1 MSLKVRFPIRG
12 CVCRLMLL
20 QQEIDINVAAL
31 KAYDVG
37 EYEVALKTFEV
48 WGIVSEMLTGRKL
61 PTHPGFTSI
70 WV

>member
-1 MSLKVRFPIRG
+1 
-12 CVCRLMLL
+12 MLV

-48 WGIVSEMLTGRKL
+48 WHLNSGLLTG
-61 PTHPGFTSI
+61 
-70 WV
+70 

>member
-1 MSLKVRFPIRG
+1 MSLKVRFSRFVV
-12 CVCRLMLL
+12 VCGRLMLV

-48 WGIVSEMLTGRKL
+48 WPLISEMLTG
-61 PTHPGFTSI
+61 
-70 WV
+70 